1 VSLDPIGLP
10 GSGVEALEVPGC
22 PACRATPT
30 IDAEAVRWFCRQ
42 AFDDPDSRGRVL
54 AAGGLCARH
63 WWRVATEEQ
72 ASRGTLHGTAELLAD
87 TLDRHGLPRGR
98 LASCPLCAEVAAS
111 ARHRFYLLLV
121 DLGRA
126 RLEAAPSAWRP
137 CLPHLRALRE
147 LRLERWLVGWAA
159 AREDR
164 ELAAAV
170 AAARRYVRT
179 RRQRHRGEATGT
191 EAAELLAAMAVVL
204 GEQGQERGGTGR

>member
-10 GSGVEALEVPGC
+10 GSGVEALAVAGC
-22 PACRATPT
+22 PVCRATPT

-54 AAGGLCARH
+54 VAGGLCARH

-72 ASRGTLHGTAELLAD
+72 ASRGTMHGTAELLAD
-87 TLDRHGLPRGR
+87 TLGRHGLPPGR
-98 LASCPLCAEVAAS
+98 LAPCPLCADVAAS

-137 CLPHLRALRE
+137 CVPHLRKLRE
-147 LRLERWLVGWAA
+147 LRLERWLAGWAA

-170 AAARRYVRT
+170 AAARRYVHT
-179 RRQRHRGEATGT
+179 RRQRYQGEATGT

-204 GEQGQERGGTGR
+204 GEQGQAPGGASQ